1 MRARIQKLIKP
12 ADHSFVCFRR
22 IDPFFSFYWHYH
34 PELELTWIE
43 SSSGKRVV
51 GDNVSDYGPGD
62 LVLLGSNLPHT
73 WASSDSG
80 TSRDLN
86 AARAVVVQF
95 DAQFAGAALC
105 DAPEMR
111 PVRRMFEASS
121 RGMSFD
127 ARASR
132 DAVRHLS
139 ILPDLEG
146 PRRLIGL
153 LEALATLAANA
164 GRARTLASPAFNPVW
179 NGDAQRRIERVCRHI
194 QEHLAEPLRQGSL
207 AKLAG
212 MNASAFGRFFRQATG
227 ATVVDYINDIRIGHA
242 CRLLIDT
249 EESILGISSKSGFN
263 NLSHFN
269 RQFRRLRG
277 STPSVFRERFSAAEA
292 T

>member
-12 ADHSFVCFRR
+12 ADRSFVCFRR
-22 IDPFFSFYWHYH
+22 IEPFYSFDWHYH

-43 SSSGKRVV
+43 TSRGKRVV

-73 WASSDSG
+73 WATGGG
-80 TSRDLN
+80 TSRDSN

-121 RGMSFD
+121 RGLLFD
-127 ARASR
+127 ARSCR
-132 DAVRHLS
+132 DAVRHLAM
-139 ILPDLEG
+139 LPDLEG

-153 LEALATLAANA
+153 LEALAALAASA
-164 GRARTLASPAFNPVW
+164 GRARPLASPAFNPVW

-212 MNASAFGRFFRQATG
+212 MNASAFGRFFRKATG
-227 ATVVDYINDIRIGHA
+227 ATVVDYINDVRIGHA

-249 EESILGISSKSGFN
+249 EESILGISSMSGFN

-269 RQFRRLRG
+269 RQFRRFRG
-277 STPSVFRERFSAAEA
+277 STPSGFRERFSAPGG
-292 T
+292 

>member
-12 ADHSFVCFRR
+12 ADDAFLCFRR
-22 IDPFFSFYWHYH
+22 IEPFYPFDWHYH

-43 SSSGKRVV
+43 ASRGKRVV

-73 WASSDSG
+73 WGSSGG
-80 TSRDLN
+80 TSRVD

-95 DAQFAGAALC
+95 DPTFAEALLC
-105 DAPEMR
+105 GAPEMR
-111 PVRRMFEASS
+111 PVRAMFEASS
-121 RGMSFD
+121 RGLLFD
-127 ARASR
+127 ARSCRNAI
-132 DAVRHLS
+132 RHLAM
-139 ILPDLEG
+139 LPDLKG

-153 LEALATLAANA
+153 LEALVTLAANA

-212 MNASAFGRFFRQATG
+212 MNASAFGRFFRKATG
-227 ATVVDYINDIRIGHA
+227 ATVVDYINDVRIGHA
-242 CRLLIDT
+242 CRLLTDT
-249 EESILGISSKSGFN
+249 EESILAISSKSGFN

-277 STPSVFRERFSAAEA
+277 STPSGFRDRFGAPGA